1 MNIQQLNKAIGHAL
15 ANYQRAIALK
25 LSIADINAFKLA
37 IRYLN
42 RAKAALKANM
52 QQLAE
57 NHVLTALAIVRF
69 AANTKG

>member
-1 MNIQQLNKAIGHAL
+1 MNMQKLNKAIGHAL

-25 LSIADINAFKLA
+25 LSISDIYAFKLA

-42 RAKAALKANM
+42 KAKAALKANM
-52 QQLAE
+52 QDLAE
-57 NHVLTALAIVRF
+57 GHVRIALAIVRF